1 MVRPGAVF
9 FVLVLL
15 LTPHGSTAAAAAQ
28 SGAAQSGSAQGDM
41 GRAQQRPAPLTAQE
55 MVAQAN
61 AMVRTLAPADAIR
74 LVGSEAVTFVD
85 LRTESERATFG
96 RVPGDAHVPRGM
108 LEFFIDSPRPERRR
122 IFHSERRI
130 IFYCTGGSRS
140 ALAARTAMEM
150 GLDNVA
156 HVGGG
161 FRAWIEAGG
170 PVAPAQTPSR
180 R

>member
-15 LTPHGSTAAAAAQ
+15 LTPHASTATAAAQ
-28 SGAAQSGSAQGDM
+28 GGAA
-41 GRAQQRPAPLTAQE
+41 RAQQRPAPLTARE
-55 MVAQAN
+55 MVAEAN
-61 AMVRTLAPADAIR
+61 AMVQTLAPADAIR
-74 LVGSEAVTFVD
+74 LLGNHAVTFVD

-96 RVPGDAHVPRGM
+96 RLPGDTHVPRGM
-108 LEFFIDSPRPERRR
+108 LEFYIDSPRPDRRQ
-122 IFHSERRI
+122 IFHSGQRI

-140 ALAARTAMEM
+140 ALAARTALEM
-150 GLDNVA
+150 GLENVA

-170 PVAPAQTPSR
+170 PVAPAPTP
-180 R
+180 